1 MARRIPPAGRGG
13 DIVPPNTVRFA
24 EPFAGLARGGI
35 IPRREIPIDPGQA
48 EEYRYRLN
56 LCVVAADGTPT
67 FRRVEYDSPVQI
79 RPEQLFRVVAITVED
94 TKAKTYR
101 HGRRIT
107 GPLTGLPCGATVEG
121 ITRRS

>member
-13 DIVPPNTVRFA
+13 EATPPNTVRFA
-24 EPFAGLARGGI
+24 DPWLAFARGGI
-35 IPRREIPIDPGQA
+35 IPRREIPINPNQP

-56 LCVVAADGTPT
+56 LCVIAADGTPT

-79 RPEQLFRVVAITVED
+79 RPEALQRIITVTVND
-94 TKAKTYR
+94 TQAQTYR
-101 HGRRIT
+101 HGRRVT
-107 GPLTGLPCGATVEG
+107 GPLTSQPCGATVEG